1 MPFNNININVKL
13 LLFRLKLFLEQFN
26 IKSCV
31 LNSELPTKI
40 RCHSVF
46 QFNQG
51 VYDII
56 IASDDQSLDKPNIKG
71 NKGKKGGAEKE
82 SSIARGI
89 DFQCVSNVINFDF
102 PCDIN
107 SYIHRAGRTARG
119 NNTVSIARII
129 HFSVE

>member
-1 MPFNNININVKL
+1 M
-13 LLFRLKLFLEQFN
+13 
-26 IKSCV
+26 

-46 QFNQG
+46 QYNQG
-51 VYDII
+51 IYDII
-56 IASDDQSLDKPNIKG
+56 IASDDQSLDKPGVKGG
-71 NKGKKGGAEKE
+71 NKSKKNGTEKE

-102 PCDIN
+102 PSDIN

-119 NNTVSIARII
+119 NNTVSVYT
-129 HFSVE
+129 FE